1 MADFDLTE
9 ELTIIALALIA
20 YMSLQASVLSN
31 DIPLAISA
39 GLIGYLTRGKMK
51 K

>member
-1 MADFDLTE
+1 MADFDITE

-20 YMSLQASVLSN
+20 YYSLDSGLSRE
-31 DIPLAISA
+31 IPLAISS